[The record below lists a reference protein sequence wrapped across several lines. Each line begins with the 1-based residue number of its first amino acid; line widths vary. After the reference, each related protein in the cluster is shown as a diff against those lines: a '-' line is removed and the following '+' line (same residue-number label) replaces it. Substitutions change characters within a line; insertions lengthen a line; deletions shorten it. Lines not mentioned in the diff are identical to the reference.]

1 MWERFSFA
9 HNSVDVLYLQD
20 ELSNRQ
26 PVVDGDS
33 EDKVSEDAL
42 KKLGLL
48 QTHIFDFS
56 DFLYFEHCVK
66 TEINLD

>member
-56 DFLYFEHCVK
+56 DFFILNTVLK
-66 TEINLD
+66 QR